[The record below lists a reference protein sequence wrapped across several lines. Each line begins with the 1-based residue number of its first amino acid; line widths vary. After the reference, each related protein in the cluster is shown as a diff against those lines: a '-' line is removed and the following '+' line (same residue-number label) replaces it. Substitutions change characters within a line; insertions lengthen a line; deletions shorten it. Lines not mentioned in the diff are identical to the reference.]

1 MFACFELVDPAKRE
15 LALKKTDAVVE
26 FSKAWR
32 TKIKKQLT
40 AFWLIKDNT
49 DRIHWSDMVSWFP
62 Q

>member
-1 MFACFELVDPAKRE
+1 LVDPAKRE